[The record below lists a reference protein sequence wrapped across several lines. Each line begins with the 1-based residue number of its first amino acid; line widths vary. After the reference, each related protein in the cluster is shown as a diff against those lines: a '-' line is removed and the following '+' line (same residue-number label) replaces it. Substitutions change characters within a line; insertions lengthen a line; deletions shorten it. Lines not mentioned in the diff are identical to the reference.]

1 MKKIALGL
9 MALSF
14 CTTLLAQPPK
24 FGIKG
29 GINLANIKSDE
40 GNFNNRLGFHA
51 GLISHIHLAP
61 EWAIQ
66 PEVVYS
72 SQGAKYTLDNGEE
85 HDLQLNYVNV
95 PVMVQYMFNNGFRLQ
110 TGPQVGFLVNTKDK
124 YAGQETEFFT
134 SGDFKDIDAAWSF
147 GLGYLSETGFGID
160 GRYNLGLTNIN
171 DFGTANLKNNVFQVG
186 LFYLF
191 DNRHKAKSR

>member
-1 MKKIALGL
+1 MKKITLAF
-9 MALSF
+9 MALSI

-29 GINLANIKSDE
+29 GINLANLKSDE
-40 GNFNNRLGFHA
+40 GKFNNRLGFNA
-51 GLISHIHLAP
+51 GLISHIHISP
-61 EWAIQ
+61 EWAVQ

-85 HDLQLNYVNV
+85 HDLHLNYVNV
-95 PVMVQYMFNNGFRLQ
+95 PVVVQYMFNNGFRLQ

-134 SGDFKDIDAAWSF
+134 SSDFKDIDASWTF

-186 LFYLF
+186 LFYMF